1 MPSTP
6 KPSASRQARVAK
18 PAGGAARRQPSRGS
32 GRPPG
37 KAPTK
42 PAGRGG
48 RRAAGRSAELALL
61 GALRRGLYVVVLLSV
76 GLVGGGFAVLNSV
89 EIPAPVRTLKTTSLV
104 CLSDVAD
111 GACGQSNSVA
121 RFFSGENRVNVKLSE
136 MSQTLIDA
144 VVAGE
149 DRSYFRHAGVDP
161 TGIARA
167 LYQDVRGSG
176 VQQGGSTI
184 TQQYVKNVYLTSER
198 TITRKMKEAAI
209 ALKLERKFSKAE
221 ILERYLNE
229 VYFGRS
235 AYGVAAAARTYF
247 GKEASQLDVAESAY
261 LAGLLRAPEKADAE
275 RHPDEAT
282 RRRHTVLVAMLEEQY
297 ISKAQFDEADRRPW
311 EGHVAPR
318 RANTT
323 GTEVTAD
330 FESVGGR
337 YVMEWVRKQLI
348 AMPSVGEN
356 ALFGKGLKVY
366 LTINPNLQREANAAV
381 TSTLSNPETDP
392 SASLVS
398 LDKEGRI
405 IAMIGGQDFEK
416 SQVNLALG
424 RAGGGSGR
432 GAGSTFKA
440 IALAE
445 YVRQGNSVKSEIAAP
460 PVIVFPK
467 ANDGKDWEVKNF
479 EDEDLGVTTIDNAT
493 WHSSN
498 TAYAQIMRQIKPA
511 GFAEMAAKLG
521 ITAPVKKVQSSVLGT
536 TDVSP
541 LEMATAYSTFANR
554 GVRNQPWIIRR
565 VENAQG
571 EVIYDGAANRA
582 SERAIDEGV
591 ADTVNSVLTGVIKSG
606 TGKGAGFRRTAAG
619 KTGTTQ
625 DFKDAWFVGYTCSVT
640 TSVWMGY
647 QGDGTSVPTMEN
659 VRGKKVTGGSFPA
672 DIWRNYMKVA
682 NQDAPDCEFPPT
694 DAGKTVGVADPKYTT
709 TSSTSS
715 TTSST
720 LPSTTT
726 TTIES
731 TPTTASPKPTSTA
744 APTTAAPG
752 A

>member
-6 KPSASRQARVAK
+6 KPSAPRQARVAK
-18 PAGGAARRQPSRGS
+18 PAGGAARRQPSAS
-32 GRPPG
+32 
-37 KAPTK
+37 
-42 PAGRGG
+42 
-48 RRAAGRSAELALL
+48 RSAELALL

-591 ADTVNSVLTGVIKSG
+591 ADTESP
-606 TGKGAGFRRTAAG
+606 
-619 KTGTTQ
+619 
-625 DFKDAWFVGYTCSVT
+625 D
-640 TSVWMGY
+640 
-647 QGDGTSVPTMEN
+647 
-659 VRGKKVTGGSFPA
+659 VTGWHQLEYDLWVAEDVSGSA
-672 DIWRNYMKVA
+672 
-682 NQDAPDCEFPPT
+682 E
-694 DAGKTVGVADPKYTT
+694 VADQLDADLA
-709 TSSTSS
+709 
-715 TTSST
+715 T
-720 LPSTTT
+720 LRVLPGLDL
-726 TTIES
+726 EGRD
-731 TPTTASPKPTSTA
+731 
-744 APTTAAPG
+744 AAPG
-752 A
+752 RAWTSGARPARPPASRMRGSSATPARSPRRCGWATRATARRCRPWRTYGARRSPAAASRPTSGATT